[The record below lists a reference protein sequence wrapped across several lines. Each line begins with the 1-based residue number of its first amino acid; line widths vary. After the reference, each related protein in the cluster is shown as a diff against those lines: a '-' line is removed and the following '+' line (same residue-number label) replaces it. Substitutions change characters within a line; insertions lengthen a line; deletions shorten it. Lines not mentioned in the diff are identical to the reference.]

1 MESVALRDPVV
12 MGLNATWTVHLAPTA
27 SVAFAQV
34 VEPTRKSPG
43 SLPWSVNDAMCRLP
57 VPLLAMVTVA
67 ALLCRPTRTVPKLTG
82 LGLGEAWP
90 AATAPVSGRLW
101 NPRPSLTCRELLQ
114 VPVALGRNPTWTT
127 QDAPGASVVSS
138 HPSEPRLKT

>member
-43 SLPWSVNDAMCRLP
+43 SLPWSVNDAMCRLAA
-57 VPLLAMVTVA
+57 PLLVTVTVA
-67 ALLCRPTRTVPKLTG
+67 VLLCRPTRTVPKLTE

-90 AATAPVSGRLW
+90 ATTTAVRGRLRS
-101 NPRPSLTCRELLQ
+101 PR
-114 VPVALGRNPTWTT
+114 
-127 QDAPGASVVSS
+127 
-138 HPSEPRLKT
+138 